1 MFTLAL
7 WLLLVLAEAGVQ
19 ALVVSSVLLFRQ
31 LALSPGCWGG
41 RAGPFLIV
49 LFPLS
54 YFQYSIT
61 PVFNLSSHLSCYL
74 VSEDYSVP

>member
-31 LALSPGCWGG
+31 LVLSPGEGG
-41 RAGPFLIV
+41 LG
-49 LFPLS
+49 LF
-54 YFQYSIT
+54 
-61 PVFNLSSHLSCYL
+61 
-74 VSEDYSVP
+74 